1 MNKITRE
8 YLVINS
14 MVFKPFLLSQQS
26 MAGIL
31 AFLFISFLSV
41 STPVNANELGSFQRV
56 EIETLDEEDFIFPED
71 FKGQSLNIVMLA
83 MSMEQ
88 DNGTWQGE
96 ALEEWYMAL
105 AEQGVLSDE
114 VLGYH
119 FSVMKVPW
127 FIKGLIRGGMAD
139 SYEGRMPLSQAGAI
153 FIKDLEGFAG
163 APGIELDGQPTLV
176 LVAPDGQLLELFKG
190 EVSEEGVLA
199 VGQAVA
205 AYLQPEATSDAVAAS
220 ENELAVSEVSD

>member
-1 MNKITRE
+1 MINPLSFNLFQIAQQNIFVA
-8 YLVINS
+8 LVW
-14 MVFKPFLLSQQS
+14 VFVSLLSMS
-26 MAGIL
+26 A
-31 AFLFISFLSV
+31 S
-41 STPVNANELGSFQRV
+41 VNANELGSFQRV
-56 EIETLDEEDFIFPED
+56 ETETLDEEDFVFPDD

-83 MSMEQ
+83 MSKEQ

-96 ALEEWYMAL
+96 ALEAWYMAL

-127 FIKGLIRGGMAD
+127 FIKGVIRGGMAE
-139 SYEGRMPLSQAGAI
+139 SYEGKMPLSQAGAI

-176 LVAPDGQLLELFKG
+176 LVTPDGKLLELFKG

-199 VGQAVA
+199 VGKAVA
-205 AYLQPEATSDAVAAS
+205 AYLQPEADSQGVVASDNDMEAA
-220 ENELAVSEVSD
+220 D

>member
-1 MNKITRE
+1 MNNITRE
-8 YLVINS
+8 YLVINP

-41 STPVNANELGSFQRV
+41 STPANANELGSFQRV
-56 EIETLDEEDFIFPED
+56 ETETLDEEDFIFPED
-71 FKGQSLNIVMLA
+71 FKGESLNIVMLA
-83 MSMEQ
+83 MSKEQ

-127 FIKGLIRGGMAD
+127 FIKGVIRGGMAE
-139 SYEGRMPLSQAGAI
+139 SYEGKRPLSQAGAI
-153 FIKDLEGFAG
+153 FTKDLEGFAG

-205 AYLQPEATSDAVAAS
+205 AYLQPEADSQGV
-220 ENELAVSEVSD
+220 VVSDNDMEAAD